1 MAEDEHSMD
10 VMLLRNPWFH
20 GTLGRREA
28 EKLVLKQSHGV
39 FLIRRSNTRKGEYV
53 FTVNFHKKA
62 RHLEMTINNEGRCDI
77 GWQRFKSVSDMLQRY
92 QTTPIPMKNGKFDM
106 TLTTY
111 VEFRSTGDPSL
122 EDPRA
127 EDHWKPDHNT
137 IELMLLEQPWFHAT
151 LSRLEAE
158 QLVLPQSHG
167 VFLIR
172 RSNTRKGE
180 YVLTVNFHDKAM
192 HLRVTINNEGRCE
205 TELQWFNSVLDMIQ
219 HFYHNP
225 IPMVHGTFDMTLT
238 TYVDYRT

>member
-1 MAEDEHSMD
+1 MYEFRKSDEHSMD

-39 FLIRRSNTRKGEYV
+39 FLIRRN
-53 FTVNFHKKA
+53 
-62 RHLEMTINNEGRCDI
+62 
-77 GWQRFKSVSDMLQRY
+77 
-92 QTTPIPMKNGKFDM
+92 
-106 TLTTY
+106 
-111 VEFRSTGDPSL
+111 
-122 EDPRA
+122 
-127 EDHWKPDHNT
+127 HNT